1 MAEKLSYRAVFIS
14 DVHLGSAA
22 SSADAAAQF
31 LKHVECETLY
41 LVGDIIDMWRLRS
54 RWYWPETHNKF
65 IRRVLKM
72 AKQGTRVVFIPGNHD
87 EHARDY
93 EGLNFG
99 GVELVREAIHTTAD
113 GRRLLIIHGDE
124 VDAVVRHHR
133 ALSMLGGAAY
143 DRLVTINRW
152 SNIIRRAMGLQPW
165 SLSAAIKQR
174 VKRACQHVAKYEQ
187 TLADEASRRGLD
199 GVVCGHI
206 HKAEVRTILTRDGG
220 EVQYYNCGDWV
231 ESLTALV
238 EHDDGTL
245 RVIKP
250 EHLLAPLR
258 GPGDSSPAVDVVIPV
273 AFGERGG
280 AAATGPL
287 TR

>member
-1 MAEKLSYRAVFIS
+1 
-14 DVHLGSAA
+14 
-22 SSADAAAQF
+22 
-31 LKHVECETLY
+31 
-41 LVGDIIDMWRLRS
+41 
-54 RWYWPETHNKF
+54 
-65 IRRVLKM
+65 
-72 AKQGTRVVFIPGNHD
+72 
-87 EHARDY
+87 
-93 EGLNFG
+93 
-99 GVELVREAIHTTAD
+99 
-113 GRRLLIIHGDE
+113 
-124 VDAVVRHHR
+124 
-133 ALSMLGGAAY
+133 MLGGAAY

-258 GPGDSSPAVDVVIPV
+258 GPEVTSSADQALVSADRDE
-273 AFGERGG
+273 AGGRGT
-280 AAATGPL
+280 TGPVE
-287 TR
+287 R